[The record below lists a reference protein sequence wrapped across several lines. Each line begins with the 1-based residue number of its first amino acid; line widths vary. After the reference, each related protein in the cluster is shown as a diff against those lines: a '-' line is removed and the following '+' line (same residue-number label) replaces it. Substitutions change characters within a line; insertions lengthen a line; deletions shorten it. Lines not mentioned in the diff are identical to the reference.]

1 MRTRHELD
9 RRATARAGGG
19 TTLAA
24 AARVPTALRRLQQRL
39 GNGGIQRLL
48 PFLETIQRAFG
59 PEHDLS
65 TIRAHVGPGATAASA
80 ALSARAYAT
89 GSDVVFGEAP
99 TLALAAHEATHV
111 IQQRAG
117 ATVPGG
123 VGRPGDAYELQAQ
136 AVAARVSRGQSAADL
151 LAPYRE
157 AAVPAAQLQLD
168 AAAGGTPTG
177 SANQAVV
184 EAVLAA
190 LSRPDP
196 IAGVGDFP
204 GAFAALEPLPMDA
217 LLQVL
222 TELQQRGWLEVLAG
236 NEGAALARPDGARI
250 VAAMRTVRVSSPA
263 AAGETEDQLVDDAR
277 RIAAVSA
284 WDLDV
289 LLQYLARTLKGV
301 GGEGVLAMYS
311 MMASSL
317 PLLPGAVAAAG
328 GPVMPGPWARPGQQ
342 PVPFYIGLSAH
353 AEIAVFYLAE
363 HPGQAVA
370 VNNIAISTILA
381 RLALLGRPNTPGAVS
396 LEKLGL
402 EPDIANLSRL
412 HLYEIKPQSLQS
424 LAAVEAAMYM
434 AIFLA
439 AGVPMTL
446 GSTVEPGTA
455 GVVPAPGGYYAF
467 EAPQPGVIIY
477 QYRRGKYQPVPVP
490 VEAEAKEPAK
500 ASDPDFMKKMAAI
513 TGLSGTALIVYL
525 IISEGTRVVIPPRNL
540 IPVP

>member
-1 MRTRHELD
+1 M
-9 RRATARAGGG
+9 
-19 TTLAA
+19 
-24 AARVPTALRRLQQRL
+24 
-39 GNGGIQRLL
+39 QRLL
-48 PFLETIQRAFG
+48 PFLPTIQRAFG

-65 TIRAHVGPGATAASA
+65 TIRAHVGPEATAASA

-99 TLALAAHEATHV
+99 TLALTAHEATHV
-111 IQQRAG
+111 LQQRAG
-117 ATVPGG
+117 ATLPDG
-123 VGRPGDAYELQAQ
+123 VGRPGDANELEAQ
-136 AVAARVSRGQSAADL
+136 AVGARVAAGRSAADL

-157 AAVPAAQLQLD
+157 AAVPTRAPPQLQLD
-168 AAAGGTPTG
+168 AVAGAAPAAA
-177 SANQAVV
+177 ANQEVV

-204 GAFAALEPLPMDA
+204 AAFAALEPLPMDA

-222 TELQQRGWLEVLAG
+222 TELQRRGWLEVLAG
-236 NEGAALARPDGARI
+236 NEGAALARPDGARV
-250 VAAMRTVRVSSPA
+250 VAAMRTVRVSSPGA
-263 AAGETEDQLVDDAR
+263 VGETEDQLVDDAR

-301 GGEGVLAMYS
+301 GGEGVLSMAS
-311 MMASSL
+311 MMASL
-317 PLLPGAVAAAG
+317 PLLTGAVAAAG
-328 GPVMPGPWARPGQQ
+328 GPVMPGPWAPPGQQ
-342 PVPFYIGLSAH
+342 PIPFYIGLSAH
-353 AEIAVFYLAE
+353 AEIAAFYLAE

-370 VNNIAISTILA
+370 VNNVAISTILS

-396 LEKLGL
+396 LAKLGL
-402 EPDIANLSRL
+402 EPDITNLTRL
-412 HLYEIKPQSLQS
+412 HLYEIKPQSLES
-424 LAAVEAAMYM
+424 LAAVEAEMYM

-446 GSTVEPGTA
+446 GPTVEPGTA

-500 ASDPDFMKKMAAI
+500 ASDPEFMKKMAAI
-513 TGLSGTALIVYL
+513 TGLSGTALIIYI